1 MSFCRRLMSFRGK
14 KDVMDFYFELRNFLN
29 IYDLVDEHY
38 VMYSELEADGRFML
52 KLFVWTR
59 RLIYKKRL
67 DKGKSAVFFRRHFCL

>member
-1 MSFCRRLMSFRGK
+1 
-14 KDVMDFYFELRNFLN
+14 MDFYFELRNFLN

-59 RLIYKKRL
+59 RLIYKEA
-67 DKGKSAVFFRRHFCL
+67 G